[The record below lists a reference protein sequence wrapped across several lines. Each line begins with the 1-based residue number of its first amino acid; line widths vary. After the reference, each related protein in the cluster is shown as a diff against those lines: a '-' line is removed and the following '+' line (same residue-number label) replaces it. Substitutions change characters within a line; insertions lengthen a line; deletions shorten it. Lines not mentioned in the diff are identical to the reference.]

1 MKSAAELFGF
11 YLCIGGLIT
20 LFILGGKSFTEGTK
34 RYQKALGVAFMVVLW
49 PVVLCV
55 RGPDDRT

>member
-1 MKSAAELFGF
+1 MRSAAELFGL

-20 LFILGGKSFTEGTK
+20 VFIKGGKSFTEGTK
-34 RYQKALGVAFMVVLW
+34 GYEKVLGLGFMVILW

-55 RGPDDRT
+55 RGPDDRP